1 MAAHSP
7 LPSPASRPSHRISLD
22 LYDPEVVHDIL
33 QRPEGPERDEYLRL
47 ALRIGVLSLR
57 LAGGQVDEKKLR
69 EEGDRL
75 VHNVQREI
83 EDYLHP
89 DRGRLRAS
97 LSSFV
102 EGDRSVLAQTI
113 AAKIGESSPI
123 FKLLDPRNAEGLHH
137 QLTLAVREIVDAH
150 ARGITG
156 QLSLDS
162 PDSALSRLKRTLDER
177 VSDIQKH
184 QSDFQ
189 AEVRESLA
197 TLQATR
203 RANERG
209 TVHGLEFEAAL
220 AQEVSRLAQ
229 GHADIAE
236 PTGNS
241 TGLIKNCKT
250 GDVVVTLGPESP
262 APGVRIVWEAK
273 QAGGYTLRHALDEI
287 NEARKN
293 REAQIGIFVFSS
305 RHAPA
310 GLEPFARYDRDLVLI
325 WDADDP
331 ASALLIRAAYSLA
344 RALALRESRASADSA
359 AALRSIDEATRAIE
373 KQAGYLDDIRTWS
386 ATIQANGE
394 KITKRTQSM
403 VADLE
408 KAIATIDTQLNAL
421 KASE

>member
-33 QRPEGPERDEYLRL
+33 QRPDGPARDEYLRL
-47 ALRIGVLSLR
+47 ALRIGVLALR

-75 VHNVQREI
+75 VQNVQREI

-89 DRGRLRAS
+89 ERGRLRAS

-113 AAKIGESSPI
+113 AAKLGESSPI

-137 QLTLAVREIVDAH
+137 QLTLAVRDIVDAH

-177 VSDIQKH
+177 VGEIQKH
-184 QSDFQ
+184 QTDFQ

-220 AQEVSRLAQ
+220 AGEVSRLAQ

-273 QAGGYTLRHALDEI
+273 QAGGYSLRHALDEI
-287 NEARKN
+287 NEARKT
-293 REAQIGIFVFSS
+293 AKPKSASS
-305 RHAPA
+305 SFLRATPPSASNPSPATTATSSSSGTLKTPPPPSSSAPPTPSPA
-310 GLEPFARYDRDLVLI
+310 PSPSANPAPRPTPPPPSAPSTKPPAPSKSRPATSTTSAPGRPPSRPTEKKLPNEPKL
-325 WDADDP
+325 WWP
-331 ASALLIRAAYSLA
+331 TS
-344 RALALRESRASADSA
+344 
-359 AALRSIDEATRAIE
+359 
-373 KQAGYLDDIRTWS
+373 
-386 ATIQANGE
+386 
-394 KITKRTQSM
+394 KRPSPPSTP
-403 VADLE
+403 
-408 KAIATIDTQLNAL
+408 N
-421 KASE
+421 